1 MAGAVNQAEFAPAK
15 VNLFL
20 HVGPPG
26 ANGRHPVSSLATFA
40 DVGDVV
46 HAEPAARFSLVVEGP
61 FAGDTGP
68 AEDNLITRALH
79 LSGAPPMA
87 VRLTKALPAASGLG
101 GGSSDAGAAL
111 RLALKL
117 YPEIGRDRIEA
128 AARAIGAD
136 GLLCLRAR
144 AALAEGEGEILTE
157 AAPMPDMWAVLVNP
171 GVPSPTGAVYRA
183 YDAAPVQE
191 GARRPAIPSRIHSV
205 GEVVQFLQGCR
216 NDLQD
221 PAVGLTPVIG
231 EVLDWLKCRPEP
243 LMSRMSVSGAT
254 CFALCDDERAARALE
269 RAVKADRP
277 RWWAAATC
285 FRGSQTGG

>member
-1 MAGAVNQAEFAPAK
+1 MAGAVNDAEFAPAK

-26 ANGRHPVSSLATFA
+26 PNGRHPVSSLATFA

-68 AEDNLITRALH
+68 AEDNLVTRALA
-79 LSGAPPMA
+79 LTGAPPMA

-136 GLLCLRAR
+136 GSLCLRAR
-144 AALAEGEGEILTE
+144 AALAEGEGEILTD
-157 AAPMPDMWAVLVNP
+157 APVMPDLWAVLVNP
-171 GVPSPTGAVYRA
+171 SVASPTGAVYRA
-183 YDAAPVQE
+183 YDAAPVLD
-191 GARRPAIPSRIHSV
+191 GAARPEMPLRFHSV
-205 GEVVQFLQGCR
+205 GEVVQFLRGCR
-216 NDLQD
+216 NDLEA
-221 PAVGLTPVIG
+221 PAVELTPAIG
-231 EVLDWLKCRPEP
+231 EVLDVLKRQPEP
-243 LMSRMSVSGAT
+243 LLTRMSGSGAT
-254 CFALCDDERAARALE
+254 CFALCEDEGAARSLE
-269 RAVKADRP
+269 LGMKASRP
-277 RWWAAATC
+277 GWWVAATC
-285 FRGSQTGG
+285 FSGSQTGG